1 MNSLCSR
8 PCFLLIAT
16 HSQLTSILIYLFLDF
31 RYIFFLRLMVIED
44 PEPKLLEMEESIE
57 CQILDQT
64 ANISSK

>member
-8 PCFLLIAT
+8 LYFLLIAT
-16 HSQLTSILIYLFLDF
+16 QLTSVLIYLFLDF